1 MSETTRVPSKGE
13 SKWQFIERSVAVL
26 EHMLAPGSTVL
37 HNQTLREVVSGLPRQ
52 CDAVVWYGTPPR
64 RTLAAIV
71 EVQDRGSKVGLQDFD
86 AWCAKRESLGAQRL
100 ICVSCEGYTKDVEI
114 SARSKG
120 DIVTLMT
127 LCEQNHRPS
136 FLATTGFVS
145 HMQILH
151 YRDARVTYHERLP
164 ARAGTVEEKSF
175 EFPEGGKKVSLDD
188 LASFALK
195 RGLARDVQRHRV
207 DDEFHDLTYR
217 LEFGAAGQA
226 LLLKEGNQ
234 TYSVWEVQITDRI
247 ENVSQG
253 LETVPLAYEQKNIDG
268 ALVYVLFGKGSYQGK
283 DFYTQHPFKVLPDGR
298 IQPGP
303 GTMSKMEGHKKAE
316 MFTEFLISVAIDDP
330 AKQNQK

>member
-1 MSETTRVPSKGE
+1 MSETPGVPSKGE
-13 SKWQFIERSVAVL
+13 SKWQFIERSAAAL
-26 EHMLAPGSTVL
+26 EHMLAPDSTVL
-37 HNQTLREVVSGLPRQ
+37 HNQTLREWVSGLPRQ
-52 CDAVVWYGTPPR
+52 CDAVVWYGTAPR

-71 EVQDRGSKVGLQDFD
+71 EVQDRGSKVGLQDFE
-86 AWCAKRESLGAQRL
+86 AWCAKRENLGAQRL

-127 LCEQNHRPS
+127 LCEQDQRPS
-136 FLATTGFVS
+136 FLAATGFVS

-175 EFPEGGKKVSLDD
+175 EFPGGGKKVSLDD

-195 RGLARDVQRHRV
+195 KGLARDTQRRPV
-207 DDEFHDLTYR
+207 DNQFHDLTYR
-217 LEFGAAGQA
+217 LEFGAAGKP
-226 LLLKEGNQ
+226 LLLKEGDQ

-247 ENVSQG
+247 ETVSQG

-268 ALVYVLFGKGSYQGK
+268 ALVYVLFGKGSYQGRE
-283 DFYTQHPFKVLPDGR
+283 FYTQQPFKVLSSGR

-316 MFTEFLISVAIDDP
+316 MFTEFLVSVSIGETP
-330 AKQNQK
+330 KENRK